1 MCTSVVPLRCHVA
14 SNTPHRPHLC
24 CTSLVALTRYGI
36 HPRHAKQQR
45 PAAHALSI
53 ILATIALVF
62 HTLTGLHH
70 YLLRRISRLKRRIC
84 HAPLPARWAIRRR
97 RSTPQ
102 TRNRRCGLVHGAAGL
117 LGRHAWLKG
126 SRAVGARG
134 LRLHVGALGVRLR
147 GRRAGVLLGLLLWLS
162 ILLLLSLLL
171 RKVRGV
177 GVLVVDGRLL
187 VSAGHVGGLRVLLHG
202 DLEWISP

>member
-1 MCTSVVPLRCHVA
+1 
-14 SNTPHRPHLC
+14 
-24 CTSLVALTRYGI
+24 
-36 HPRHAKQQR
+36 
-45 PAAHALSI
+45 
-53 ILATIALVF
+53 
-62 HTLTGLHH
+62 
-70 YLLRRISRLKRRIC
+70 
-84 HAPLPARWAIRRR
+84 
-97 RSTPQ
+97 
-102 TRNRRCGLVHGAAGL
+102 
-117 LGRHAWLKG
+117 
-126 SRAVGARG
+126 VGARG